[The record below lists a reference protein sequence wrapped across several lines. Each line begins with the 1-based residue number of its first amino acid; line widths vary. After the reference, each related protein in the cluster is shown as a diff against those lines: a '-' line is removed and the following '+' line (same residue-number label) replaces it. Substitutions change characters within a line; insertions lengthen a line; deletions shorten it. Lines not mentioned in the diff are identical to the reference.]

1 MDKYFSPSY
10 DPALDFTLA
19 DVTDA
24 STGLIAPGG
33 FDGWDRMVDVVR
45 ARREDKKESERRDKA
60 LRRAERERVR
70 RDREERRSRGGG
82 GGRRARS
89 ESGEQQEE
97 EEVGAR
103 YDAKSGLIEM
113 RYSRGAREWDKG
125 KETPT

>member
-24 STGLIAPGG
+24 STGLIASGG

-70 RDREERRSRGGG
+70 REREERRTRGG

-89 ESGEQQEE
+89 ESAEGE